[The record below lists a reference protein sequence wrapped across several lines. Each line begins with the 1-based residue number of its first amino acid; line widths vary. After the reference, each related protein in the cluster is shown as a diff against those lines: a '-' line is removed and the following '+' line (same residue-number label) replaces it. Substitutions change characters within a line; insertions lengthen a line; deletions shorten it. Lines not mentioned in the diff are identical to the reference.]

1 MPAAI
6 HDRAMRLLPEMKKTY
21 SPKKAKSV
29 AFAVATQQAHAK
41 GEAPKK
47 WHGKPFGTPKGKRE
61 AKQKFDK
68 PKSEYKSLKE
78 GALVMYRASLSKLAM
93 QGVPGAQAMIVKE
106 GQAFRLL
113 RGILGART
121 GRFLNRLGRGLMF
134 RSGSPVAFMRG
145 AGGEP
150 AMFRA
155 LAGTTGAGA
164 ASNILAARPNLRAR
178 IGQWLQRTGQ
188 GLYERGLERSLS
200 VLPPRARQAVSGAM
214 GQAVPDSALAAY
226 MTTTPRPLFPPSWGT
241 IAPTVPGGP
250 IADIPILGRAGIPA
264 LAGTPA
270 RLNRAVDR
278 LRILTN
284 FGPIIGRPRV
294 PIGSRIP
301 IGAPETSFRGWAVG
315 GKPATP
321 VRPYVGPSRELIP
334 TVPARRGGGH
344 GTSKVAQVEPELTEG
359 QRRRRRYQR
368 RMAMATMGLLG
379 GVGGFSGGMAA
390 GDNDWR
396 YGALGAGLGALGGGA
411 LGYGLGTLGDYEAR
425 MQEQAIA
432 ERIAAAQMAHQRKSA
447 SLNFLLEEGER
458 LMKQA
463 ADEWMPPVEQERPT
477 TLPYTGPGPFSGRH
491 IVGGRDIGEEL
502 YRDLGI
508 MGSGGLRP
516 VDTDPTGD
524 ATSSPYG
531 GLGRGTT
538 KAAQA
543 NLRETSEPHYPGL
556 SAVPTVKPVKPLK
569 AVKPMRTA
577 AS

>member
-29 AFAVATQQAHAK
+29 AFAVATQQAYAK

-68 PKSEYKSLKE
+68 PKNEYKSLKE

-106 GQAFRLL
+106 GKGQVLRFL

-121 GRFLNRLGRGLMF
+121 GRFLDRLGRGLMF
-134 RSGSPVAFMRG
+134 RSGHPVAFMRG

-178 IGQWLQRTGQ
+178 IGQWLQRTGR
-188 GLYERGLERSLS
+188 GLSALPSRAQATASGLISQPVMPAARGLES
-200 VLPPRARQAVSGAM
+200 VVAQPVLGRGAIPAFQ
-214 GQAVPDSALAAY
+214 GNPGLAASNLRAFVTGGGY
-226 MTTTPRPLFPPSWGT
+226 TARPGM
-241 IAPTVPGGP
+241 VRGQ
-250 IADIPILGRAGIPA
+250 
-264 LAGTPA
+264 
-270 RLNRAVDR
+270 
-278 LRILTN
+278 
-284 FGPIIGRPRV
+284 
-294 PIGSRIP
+294 RIP
-301 IGAPETSFRGWAVG
+301 I
-315 GKPATP
+315 
-321 VRPYVGPSRELIP
+321 
-334 TVPARRGGGH
+334 GH
-344 GTSKVAQVEPELTEG
+344 GTSKVAAEPELTEG
-359 QRRRRRYQR
+359 QKRRRRLYR
-368 RMAMATMGLLG
+368 LLG
-379 GVGGFSGGMAA
+379 AGLMGAYGAGFGALATAPSE
-390 GDNDWR
+390 DWR
-396 YGALGAGLGALGGGA
+396 QILAGTLGGGALGAGLGYGASALGE
-411 LGYGLGTLGDYEAR
+411 Y
-425 MQEQAIA
+425 MQRANEQAFA
-432 ERIAAAQMAHQRKSA
+432 ERMAETMRQMRHRKQAA
-447 SLNFLLEEGER
+447 LDLLLEEGER

-477 TLPYTGPGPFSGRH
+477 TLPYTGPGPFAGRH

-516 VDTDPTGD
+516 VDTDTTGD

-538 KAAQA
+538 KVAQA
-543 NLRETSEPHYPGL
+543 TLRETSEPHYPGL
-556 SAVPTVKPVKPLK
+556 SAVLPVKLVKPLK
-569 AVKPMRTA
+569 AVKPVRTA
-577 AS
+577 VL